1 MAVTINFFDNTR
13 KQFANGEV
21 RLADLKVMLV
31 NNNTAAVF
39 NKAYNNI
46 SQIVANEVSGN
57 NFAVGGQ
64 AVGSAAIAVTGTN
77 NAVLTGNNISQTA
90 SGGPIGPTL
99 GAVLYQCNASTAHP
113 YLQIDFGGSQSAGD
127 GTAFKINWNAS
138 GIIQWTT

>member
-46 SQIVANEVSGN
+46 SQIVANQVSGN
-57 NFAVGGQ
+57 GWTVGGEVV
-64 AVGSAAIAVTGTN
+64 ASAAIAVTGTN
-77 NAVLTGNNISQTA
+77 NAVLTANNISKTA
-90 SGGPIGPTL
+90 SGGTIGPAL
-99 GAVLYQCNASTAHP
+99 GAVVYQCNAATAHP
-113 YLQIDFGGSQSAGD
+113 YLQIDFGGSQNAANNTAFQVNWNSAG
-127 GTAFKINWNAS
+127 
-138 GIIQWTT
+138 IIRWTS

>member
-46 SQIVANEVSGN
+46 SQIVANEISGN
-57 NFAVGGQ
+57 NWTAGGEAV
-64 AVGSAAIAVTGTN
+64 ASAAIAVTGTN
-77 NAVLTGNNISQTA
+77 NAVLTGNNITRTA
-90 SGGPIGPTL
+90 SGGPIGSAL
-99 GAVLYQCNASTAHP
+99 GAVLYQCNATTAFP
-113 YLQIDFGGSQSAGD
+113 YLQIDFGGAQSAGD